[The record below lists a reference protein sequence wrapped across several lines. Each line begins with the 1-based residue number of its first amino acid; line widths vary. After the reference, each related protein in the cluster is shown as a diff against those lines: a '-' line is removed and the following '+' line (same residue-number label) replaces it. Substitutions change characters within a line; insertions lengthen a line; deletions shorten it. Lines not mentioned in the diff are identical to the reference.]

1 MESGAS
7 QDLEIQ
13 KDCDTSP
20 MQGLIV
26 KSHNREN
33 QTQSNEEEEGLP
45 VLEVKSQSQDEEEAK
60 VAKPKLTPD
69 EPGFIPLSQT
79 IVESHME
86 LRPRKAA

>member
-26 KSHNREN
+26 KSHNRES

-45 VLEVKSQSQDEEEAK
+45 VLEVKS
-60 VAKPKLTPD
+60 
-69 EPGFIPLSQT
+69 
-79 IVESHME
+79 
-86 LRPRKAA
+86 